1 MEHVSSMLAGANLA
15 LSESIAIQSRNARRH
30 AQTGRNGPT
39 WSSRSTSDSG
49 ILNLKCFTHPSYG
62 AAIVP
67 MERLRQVGKTG
78 KGICDRCQVHK
89 ANFDSYA
96 SVRHLGHV
104 AEVGCGPF
112 TQVHTLLE
120 ARPDL
125 VQTAESITLADP
137 GMDGYLKLKSCPYR
151 NGRLKG
157 VPVFTYACGAEEFP
171 FLGAFDTVIMLNVI
185 EHAWDAFAVLSS
197 VYAALKPGGQ
207 FLFHERLLDL
217 SLQSEVYHPI
227 RLKPSFYDGFLG
239 SSFNTIYNRTVP
251 LVARLYKNGSASMF
265 YFIGT
270 TK

>member
-1 MEHVSSMLAGANLA
+1 
-15 LSESIAIQSRNARRH
+15 
-30 AQTGRNGPT
+30 
-39 WSSRSTSDSG
+39 
-49 ILNLKCFTHPSYG
+49 
-62 AAIVP
+62 